1 MSALRP
7 EERIAQ
13 LRARGQAQRLAAQLA
28 LLEARAQL
36 APLRSTLGAVRG
48 VARILSGRSAA
59 GGTLGAAA
67 HFGIA
72 HPSLLL
78 AVGGIV
84 WRALRRRPVGLLLAV
99 GLGAAAW
106 WLLRPAPARSDG
118 APEEGE

>member
-1 MSALRP
+1 LRP

-28 LLEARAQL
+28 LLEAREQL

-48 VARILSGRSAA
+48 VARIFSGRSGA

-67 HFGIA
+67 RFGIA

-78 AVGGIV
+78 TVGGIA

-99 GLGAAAW
+99 GLGAVAW

-118 APEEGE
+118 APAEGE